1 MFSEYGICF
10 SIRQTDFFCREFPL
24 LFIAFIN
31 SIEKNIKTMR

>member
-1 MFSEYGICF
+1 MFSEYDICF
-10 SIRQTDFFCREFPL
+10 SIQTFFCRKFPL